1 MTEAVFDTNILI
13 DALRGVPAAHGELKR
28 YSERFISRMSWIEIM
43 VLGLPGDADRAEGFL
58 SQFRII
64 EVGEDIARHAATLR
78 GQRRR
83 LGALD
88 AIVLASAQKTGR
100 ILVTRNTT
108 DFPATMP
115 GIRIPYFL

>member
-13 DALRGVPAAHGELKR
+13 DALRGVPAAHGELTR
-28 YSERFISRMSWIEIM
+28 YSERFISRMSWIEVM

-78 GQRRR
+78 AQRRR
-83 LGALD
+83 LKALD
-88 AIVLASAQKTGR
+88 AQRGKLPVPKGPVPTSMKGMRSQQRGR
-100 ILVTRNTT
+100 
-108 DFPATMP
+108 
-115 GIRIPYFL
+115 